1 VATPRKPTTDAEIAA
16 YTVGEVTPH
25 DAAIL
30 VAEYDSAWPAMF
42 EREARRIRSALAD
55 GVVRLEH
62 VGSTSV
68 PQLAAKPLIDIL
80 LVVQDSS
87 NEDSYVPALE
97 SAGYVLRIR
106 EPAWYEHRMFGS
118 PDTTLN
124 LHVFSSGCVEAGR
137 MVAFRDW
144 LRTHADDRAR
154 YERAKRELAA
164 REWKHVQHYA
174 DAKTEIVERILA
186 RASAAADGR
195 SR

>member
-1 VATPRKPTTDAEIAA
+1 
-16 YTVGEVTPH
+16 
-25 DAAIL
+25 
-30 VAEYDSAWPAMF
+30 M
-42 EREARRIRSALAD
+42 
-55 GVVRLEH
+55 
-62 VGSTSV
+62 